1 MQQYS
6 NPQME
11 TVKPFQQNGY
21 INERAID
28 VGYGLSNIGHLDCGD
43 WVITMPIENGINY
56 CLSETSSDGEL
67 TPSRPFLNRS

>member
-6 NPQME
+6 NTQME
-11 TVKPFQQNGY
+11 MVKPFQQNGY

-28 VGYGLSNIGHLDCGD
+28 VGYGLSNIGHVDCGD
-43 WVITMPIENGINY
+43 WVISMPMENGINF

-67 TPSRPFLNRS
+67 TPSRPFLNLS